1 MLRKYNGKV
10 ACDGVAIGKVYE
22 LKKYEH
28 FIEKIV
34 ISNIVQEKQRFFN
47 AHKIATEMLESLYN
61 KTLKDMGEN
70 EAMIFKAHKMMIED
84 KEYINKIVQIIEQE
98 KANAEYAVECVSRI
112 YEKEFEQIQDPY
124 FKERIQDI
132 NDVSNII
139 IDLLLSKD
147 NNDEKPKQPCII
159 VADNLTPQDAVQLD
173 KSNVIAFVM
182 RKGSVHSHTAILAR
196 TMAIPSLVNV
206 PVSTGVSGMHA
217 LVNTYDGTFIL
228 EPDDSHIS
236 RADQMIKLEKKA
248 KNNLKE
254 YIDKKAVTKS
264 GIEIE
269 ICANVSGV
277 DDVILAKENG
287 AQGVGLFRSEFLYL
301 DENNMPSEQAQFE
314 VYKRAVELMGN
325 NNVVIRIPDIGDDKK
340 LNYILEDK
348 EANPAL
354 GYRGMR
360 AFFERED
367 LLKTHLRA
375 VLRASAYGNI
385 SIMLPMICSMWEV
398 SKTKDIIIDITR
410 ELKSSKTPYKKVS
423 LGIMIETPAA
433 VMIAD
438 ELAKE
443 VDFFSIGTNDLTQ
456 YTLVADR
463 QNSSVE
469 RFYNPYHPAVLKM
482 VEISVKAALKN
493 KIAVSVCGDLA
504 SDVNAVKTLVEYGVQ
519 QLSVSPKEIL
529 NIKKAVCELT

>member
-10 ACDGVAIGKVYE
+10 ACDGIAIGKVYE

-28 FIEKIV
+28 FIEKTIV
-34 ISNIVQEKQRFFN
+34 NNIAQEKQRFFS
-47 AHKIATEMLESLYN
+47 AHKTAIDMLETLYN
-61 KTLKDMGEN
+61 KTLQDMSEN
-70 EAMIFKAHKMMIED
+70 EAMIFKAHKMMLED
-84 KEYINKIVQIIEQE
+84 EEYIEKILHIIETE
-98 KANAEYAVECVSRI
+98 KANAEYAIERTSRI
-112 YEKEFEQIQDPY
+112 YSKEFEQIQDPY
-124 FKERIQDI
+124 FKERIQDLT
-132 NDVSNII
+132 DASNII
-139 IDLLLSKD
+139 IDLLI
-147 NNDEKPKQPCII
+147 NNESEEEKPQQPCII
-159 VADNLTPQDAVQLD
+159 VADNLTPKDAVQLD

-182 RKGSVHSHTAILAR
+182 RKGSIHSHTAILAR

-228 EPDDSHIS
+228 EPDDNHIM
-236 RADQMIKLEKKA
+236 RADKLIKLEKEN
-248 KNNLKE
+248 KNSLKE
-254 YIDKKAVTKS
+254 YIEKVAVTKS
-264 GIEIE
+264 GVKVQV
-269 ICANVSGV
+269 CANVSGV
-277 DDVILAKENG
+277 EDVLLAIENG
-287 AQGVGLFRSEFLYL
+287 AEGIGLFRSEFLYL
-301 DENNMPSEQAQFE
+301 DENNMPEEQAQFE
-314 VYKRAVELMGN
+314 VYKKAVELMDN
-325 NNVVIRIPDIGDDKK
+325 KNVVIRIPDIGDDKK
-340 LNYILEDK
+340 LNYILPYK
-348 EANPAL
+348 EVNPAL

-385 SIMLPMICSMWEV
+385 SIMLPMICSVWEV
-398 SKTKDIIIDITR
+398 NKTKDILKDIMK
-410 ELKSSKTPYKKVS
+410 ELKVAKIPFKKVP

-482 VEISVKAALKN
+482 VDMAVKAALN
-493 KIAVSVCGDLA
+493 NNVAVSVCGDLA
-504 SDVNAVKTLVEYGVQ
+504 SDVNAIKTLIQYGVQ
-519 QLSVSPKEIL
+519 HLSVSPKEIL
-529 NIKKAVCELT
+529 NIKKAVCELN